1 MSVISSV
8 PSGSSHSRRYRT
20 RAYTS
25 QVDETL
31 FATPKKLSGSE
42 NQGSKAQGGSAPR
55 GLSHS
60 APNRRTQKPET
71 VRIITKDLIRDL
83 RIPSEDPSGL
93 SVIMCPQEFQ
103 RITSA
108 SRVLTAEEKEA
119 ELAAKTR
126 KREAAIEAAEDRK
139 ARLRQ
144 ADFSRMR
151 NAGLSE
157 LEAEAR
163 DKAQYLLE
171 KANALRMEQED
182 EIKHINELIL
192 GSQCHAIR
200 DTQILEK
207 KQILSELQEEEKR
220 LDAMMEVERRRAI
233 KMQEEIDEMRKQQ
246 RIEGKVQI
254 IQQMAERQEERLL
267 NEEFKE
273 QEGQQVLDKLEQL
286 QVEEM
291 EILQRKLEEQRQMQ
305 REIQQINEANLR
317 AKERK
322 KEEERLADLHA
333 LEYTRKKLEFQR
345 ITSASRVLT
354 AEEKEA
360 ELAAKTRKREA
371 AIEAAEDRKAR
382 LRQADFSRM
391 RNAGLSELE
400 AEARDKAQ
408 YLLEKANALRMEQE
422 DEIKHINEL
431 ILGSQCHAIRDTQI
445 LEKKQILSELQEEE
459 KRLDA
464 MMEVE
469 RRRAIKMQEEI
480 DEMRK
485 QQRIEGKVQIIQQM
499 AERQEERLL
508 NEEFKE
514 QEGQQ
519 VLDKLEQ
526 LQVEEMEI
534 LQRKLE
540 EQRQMQ
546 REIQQINEA
555 NLRAKERKK
564 EEERLADLHALEY
577 TRKKLEREA
586 EYEAEQERIRK
597 KKEQDVARLRA
608 LQERDRDH
616 QAEQDALRARRNQEA
631 AEREWRRKEKQDALN
646 KAKEDEVLTRD
657 RLQQVAHKEHLLS
670 VQAGRERSEFHR
682 VLR

>member
-8 PSGSSHSRRYRT
+8 HSGSSRSRRYRT

-42 NQGSKAQGGSAPR
+42 NQGSKAQGRSAPR

-60 APNRRTQKPET
+60 APNRKTQKPET

-119 ELAAKTR
+119 ELVAKTR

-291 EILQRKLEEQRQMQ
+291 EILQRKWEEQRQMQ
-305 REIQQINEANLR
+305 QEIQQINEANLR

-333 LEYTRKKLEFQR
+333 LEYTL
-345 ITSASRVLT
+345 
-354 AEEKEA
+354 
-360 ELAAKTRKREA
+360 
-371 AIEAAEDRKAR
+371 
-382 LRQADFSRM
+382 
-391 RNAGLSELE
+391 
-400 AEARDKAQ
+400 
-408 YLLEKANALRMEQE
+408 
-422 DEIKHINEL
+422 
-431 ILGSQCHAIRDTQI
+431 
-445 LEKKQILSELQEEE
+445 
-459 KRLDA
+459 
-464 MMEVE
+464 
-469 RRRAIKMQEEI
+469 
-480 DEMRK
+480 
-485 QQRIEGKVQIIQQM
+485 
-499 AERQEERLL
+499 
-508 NEEFKE
+508 
-514 QEGQQ
+514 
-519 VLDKLEQ
+519 
-526 LQVEEMEI
+526 
-534 LQRKLE
+534 
-540 EQRQMQ
+540 
-546 REIQQINEA
+546 
-555 NLRAKERKK
+555 
-564 EEERLADLHALEY
+564 
-577 TRKKLEREA
+577 KKLEREA

-670 VQAGRERSEFHR
+670 VQAGRERSEFDR
-682 VLR
+682 VLRALEKSIAHDKEKEEKSQWERFHNADGLRQQIREREAQAIENRRENFREGERLNQEATDRRARLDEIKFKKLTELREAGLPEKYCKEVERKIHVLPTLAN

>member
-1 MSVISSV
+1 M
-8 PSGSSHSRRYRT
+8 
-20 RAYTS
+20 
-25 QVDETL
+25 
-31 FATPKKLSGSE
+31 
-42 NQGSKAQGGSAPR
+42 
-55 GLSHS
+55 
-60 APNRRTQKPET
+60 
-71 VRIITKDLIRDL
+71 
-83 RIPSEDPSGL
+83 

-291 EILQRKLEEQRQMQ
+291 EILQRKW
-305 REIQQINEANLR
+305 
-317 AKERK
+317 
-322 KEEERLADLHA
+322 
-333 LEYTRKKLEFQR
+333 
-345 ITSASRVLT
+345 
-354 AEEKEA
+354 
-360 ELAAKTRKREA
+360 
-371 AIEAAEDRKAR
+371 
-382 LRQADFSRM
+382 
-391 RNAGLSELE
+391 
-400 AEARDKAQ
+400 
-408 YLLEKANALRMEQE
+408 
-422 DEIKHINEL
+422 
-431 ILGSQCHAIRDTQI
+431 
-445 LEKKQILSELQEEE
+445 
-459 KRLDA
+459 
-464 MMEVE
+464 
-469 RRRAIKMQEEI
+469 
-480 DEMRK
+480 
-485 QQRIEGKVQIIQQM
+485 
-499 AERQEERLL
+499 
-508 NEEFKE
+508 
-514 QEGQQ
+514 
-519 VLDKLEQ
+519 
-526 LQVEEMEI
+526 
-534 LQRKLE
+534 E

-670 VQAGRERSEFHR
+670 VQAGRERSEFDR
-682 VLR
+682 VLRALEKSIAHDKEKEEKSQWERFHNADGLRQQIREREAQAIENRRENFREGERLNQEARDRRARLDEIKFKKLTELREAGLPEKYCKEVERKIHVLPTLAN

>member
-1 MSVISSV
+1 
-8 PSGSSHSRRYRT
+8 
-20 RAYTS
+20 
-25 QVDETL
+25 
-31 FATPKKLSGSE
+31 
-42 NQGSKAQGGSAPR
+42 
-55 GLSHS
+55 
-60 APNRRTQKPET
+60 
-71 VRIITKDLIRDL
+71 
-83 RIPSEDPSGL
+83 
-93 SVIMCPQEFQ
+93 MCPQEFQ

-291 EILQRKLEEQRQMQ
+291 E
-305 REIQQINEANLR
+305 
-317 AKERK
+317 
-322 KEEERLADLHA
+322 
-333 LEYTRKKLEFQR
+333 
-345 ITSASRVLT
+345 
-354 AEEKEA
+354 
-360 ELAAKTRKREA
+360 
-371 AIEAAEDRKAR
+371 
-382 LRQADFSRM
+382 
-391 RNAGLSELE
+391 
-400 AEARDKAQ
+400 
-408 YLLEKANALRMEQE
+408 
-422 DEIKHINEL
+422 
-431 ILGSQCHAIRDTQI
+431 
-445 LEKKQILSELQEEE
+445 
-459 KRLDA
+459 
-464 MMEVE
+464 
-469 RRRAIKMQEEI
+469 
-480 DEMRK
+480 
-485 QQRIEGKVQIIQQM
+485 
-499 AERQEERLL
+499 
-508 NEEFKE
+508 
-514 QEGQQ
+514 
-519 VLDKLEQ
+519 
-526 LQVEEMEI
+526 
-534 LQRKLE
+534 
-540 EQRQMQ
+540 RQMQ

-616 QAEQDALRARRNQEA
+616 LRLVHFPSDRETRKWVSTAHEA
-631 AEREWRRKEKQDALN
+631 Y
-646 KAKEDEVLTRD
+646 
-657 RLQQVAHKEHLLS
+657 
-670 VQAGRERSEFHR
+670 
-682 VLR
+682 

>member
-1 MSVISSV
+1 MSVTSSV
-8 PSGSSHSRRYRT
+8 HSGSSRSRRYRT

-31 FATPKKLSGSE
+31 FATPKKLSASD
-42 NQGSKAQGGSAPR
+42 NQGSKAQGGSASR

-60 APNRRTQKPET
+60 APNRGTRKPET

-119 ELAAKTR
+119 ELAAQTR

-144 ADFSRMR
+144 ADFSRRR

-171 KANALRMEQED
+171 RANALRMEQED

-220 LDAMMEVERRRAI
+220 LDAMMEVERRKAI

-273 QEGQQVLDKLEQL
+273 QEGQHVLDKLEQL

-291 EILQRKLEEQRQMQ
+291 ENLQRKWEEQRRMQ
-305 REIQQINEANLR
+305 REIQL
-317 AKERK
+317 
-322 KEEERLADLHA
+322 
-333 LEYTRKKLEFQR
+333 
-345 ITSASRVLT
+345 
-354 AEEKEA
+354 
-360 ELAAKTRKREA
+360 
-371 AIEAAEDRKAR
+371 
-382 LRQADFSRM
+382 
-391 RNAGLSELE
+391 
-400 AEARDKAQ
+400 
-408 YLLEKANALRMEQE
+408 
-422 DEIKHINEL
+422 
-431 ILGSQCHAIRDTQI
+431 
-445 LEKKQILSELQEEE
+445 
-459 KRLDA
+459 
-464 MMEVE
+464 
-469 RRRAIKMQEEI
+469 
-480 DEMRK
+480 
-485 QQRIEGKVQIIQQM
+485 
-499 AERQEERLL
+499 
-508 NEEFKE
+508 
-514 QEGQQ
+514 
-519 VLDKLEQ
+519 
-526 LQVEEMEI
+526 
-534 LQRKLE
+534 
-540 EQRQMQ
+540 
-546 REIQQINEA
+546 INEA

-586 EYEAEQERIRK
+586 EYEAEQERIK
-597 KKEQDVARLRA
+597 KEKEQDVARLRA

-616 QAEQDALRARRNQEA
+616 RAEQDALRARRNQEA

-646 KAKEDEVLTRD
+646 KAKEYEELTRD

-670 VQAGRERSEFHR
+670 VEAGRERSEFNR
-682 VLR
+682 VLRALETSIAHDKEKEEKSQREKFHNADGVRKQIREREAQAIENRRENFREGERLNQEARDRRAHLDEIKFKKLRELREAGLPEKYCKEVERKIHVLPTLAN